1 MRSVLFATVL
11 LAVVSANGEVATSG
25 TASGPVQL
33 QPTNTLV
40 TAKLVGSSLQI
51 TAGFTFSNQTV
62 QTTTLNVPVPTTDSD
77 SSNND
82 ALYVIIGVLFV
93 LMFVA
98 LALEHSKP
106 MRSRRASTNN
116 ANSDK
121 DNRAN
126 IRLTSKPVAWTRLQD
141 VKDSSV
147 V

>member
-11 LAVVSANGEVATSG
+11 LAVVSAQSEVATSG

-33 QPTNTLV
+33 QPSDTLV

-51 TAGFTFSNQTV
+51 SASFTFSNETV
-62 QTTTLNVPVPTTDSD
+62 QTTTLDVPVPTVDSD

-93 LMFVA
+93 LMIVA

-106 MRSRRASTNN
+106 MRSSRARRNN
-116 ANSDK
+116 VNSAKSDAATI
-121 DNRAN
+121 NV
-126 IRLTSKPVAWTRLQD
+126 TSKPVAWTRLQD

>member
-11 LAVVSANGEVATSG
+11 LAVVSAQSEVATSG

-33 QPTNTLV
+33 QPSDTLV

-51 TAGFTFSNQTV
+51 SASFTFSNETV
-62 QTTTLNVPVPTTDSD
+62 QTTTLDLPVPTVDSD

-93 LMFVA
+93 LMIVA

-106 MRSRRASTNN
+106 MRSSRARRNN
-116 ANSDK
+116 VNSAKSDAATI
-121 DNRAN
+121 NV
-126 IRLTSKPVAWTRLQD
+126 TSKPVAWTRLQD

>member
-11 LAVVSANGEVATSG
+11 LAVVSAQSEVATSG

-33 QPTNTLV
+33 QPSNTLV

-51 TAGFTFSNQTV
+51 SASFTFSNETV
-62 QTTTLNVPVPTTDSD
+62 QTTTLDVPVPTVDSD

-93 LMFVA
+93 LMIVA

-106 MRSRRASTNN
+106 MRSSRARRNN
-116 ANSDK
+116 VDSAKRDAATINV
-121 DNRAN
+121 
-126 IRLTSKPVAWTRLQD
+126 TSKPVAWTRLQD